1 MWQKICDQSMW
12 LVGAGGRVPS
22 NRVPVILVWS
32 VHVSSGGGQTISG
45 WDYTCEFWDLRFCQ
59 DGDHLPSVV
68 SGGKPGSSPWH
79 TKRRTFSH
87 RCLTLCQ
94 AGGMDFQIRPS
105 AGAHFLEE
113 GKILDPKMAPGLP
126 GMMNFRPRYRGK
138 ISKNGDLM
146 SSVDFGGKLHL

>member
-1 MWQKICDQSMW
+1 MWQKICIQSMW
-12 LVGAGGRVPS
+12 LVGAGGRIPS
-22 NRVPVILVWS
+22 NRDPVILVWS

-68 SGGKPGSSPWH
+68 SSGNPGSSPWH

-94 AGGMDFQIRPS
+94 AGGMDFQIQPS

-113 GKILDPKMAPGLP
+113 GKSLDPKMAPGLP
-126 GMMNFRPRYRGK
+126 GNAERWT
-138 ISKNGDLM
+138 
-146 SSVDFGGKLHL
+146 FGRVIVAKYQRMGIWWAQ